1 WRGGGGWPGGGGGGG
16 SRGGGRSPAAPLAI
30 GSRALVARRT
40 WRPVLPGTSASWRAA
55 GLVAPWSIGAWRR
68 RAGCA
73 SIAIGSDGR
82 PGRVPVRALLALLPA
97 LRFLV
102 EPRARVLVLSARAP
116 VAVALLAGLTRTA
129 FGGVLRVG
137 RFPQPS
143 AGEPFHVDVLVGAL
157 QLGDRRQQ
165 FLPIAGSKGRRL
177 VVDEDRPVSEAR
189 RPSAI

>member
-40 WRPVLPGTSASWRAA
+40 WRPVLPGASASRRAA
-55 GLVAPWSIGAWRR
+55 GLVAPWSIGAWRG

-102 EPRARVLVLSARAP
+102 EPPPRILSPSPPPPAP
-116 VAVALLAGLTRTA
+116 SPLLPRLTPT
-129 FGGVLRVG
+129 
-137 RFPQPS
+137 
-143 AGEPFHVDVLVGAL
+143 
-157 QLGDRRQQ
+157 
-165 FLPIAGSKGRRL
+165 
-177 VVDEDRPVSEAR
+177 
-189 RPSAI
+189 